1 MKTIHDGD
9 AEVAIVGGVLV
20 GVDAT
25 SEVVKQKGGMVD
37 NSVLCMLLPMLVM
50 LCLGSW

>member
-25 SEVVKQKGGMVD
+25 SEADKQNVTWWAMMCCV
-37 NSVLCMLLPMLVM
+37 C
-50 LCLGSW
+50 C

>member
-1 MKTIHDGD
+1 MKTIHNGD

-25 SEVVKQKGGMVD
+25 SEVVRQKKVTWWTMMCCV
-37 NSVLCMLLPMLVM
+37 C
-50 LCLGSW
+50 CYQ